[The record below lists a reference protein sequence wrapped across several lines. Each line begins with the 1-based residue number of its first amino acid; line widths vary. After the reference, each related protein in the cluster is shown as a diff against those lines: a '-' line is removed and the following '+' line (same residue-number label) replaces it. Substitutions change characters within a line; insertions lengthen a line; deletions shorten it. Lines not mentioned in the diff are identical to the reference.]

1 MSDAA
6 LPRRMRDRDRL
17 AVAGASDL
25 RAFAR
30 AGRHTGRVR
39 VMKRGILI
47 FCTATVSLGAII
59 IFFDPFS
66 RIGNFSL
73 GGVGIHGTQITIDTP
88 RLTGKRKNGLPY
100 EVRAAQGIQDIRTPD
115 VVELVQL
122 DAKVEMRPSSWVNLT
137 AGHGLYNSAKDELQL
152 SGPVRIRSDVGYDMK
167 TQSARV
173 EFRSGLMQASE
184 PVKVMLKAA
193 GSIDADGMRILE
205 SGQQVVFE
213 GNVHS
218 VILPEEEQRA
228 EAAGLQKGTTQ

>member
-6 LPRRMRDRDRL
+6 LPRRSSGRDRL
-17 AVAGASDL
+17 GVAGGRDP
-25 RAFAR
+25 RAIAR

-39 VMKRGILI
+39 FLKRGILV
-47 FCTATVSLGAII
+47 FCTATVGLGTII
-59 IFFDPFS
+59 IFFDPFR

-73 GGVGIHGTQITIDTP
+73 GGVGIQGTRITLDTP

-100 EVRAAQGIQDIRTPD
+100 EVRAAQGIQDIKTPD
-115 VVELVQL
+115 IVELVRL
-122 DAKVEMRPSSWVNLT
+122 DAKVEMRPNSWVNLT
-137 AGHGLYNSAKDELQL
+137 AEHGLYNSAKDELQL
-152 SGPVRIRSDVGYDMK
+152 SGPVRIRGDAGYDMK

-184 PVKVMLKAA
+184 PVKVTLKA
-193 GSIDADGMRILE
+193 GSIEADEMRILE

-218 VILPEEEQRA
+218 VMLPEEEKHA
-228 EAAGLQKGTTQ
+228 EAAGLEKGVTQ

>member
-6 LPRRMRDRDRL
+6 LPRRSRDRDRL
-17 AVAGASDL
+17 TVAGAQDL
-25 RAFAR
+25 RAFSR
-30 AGRHTGRVR
+30 AGRHSGRVR
-39 VMKRGILI
+39 VLKRGILI
-47 FCTATVSLGAII
+47 FCTMTIGLGAIV

-73 GGVGIHGTQITIDTP
+73 GGVGIQGTRVTLDTP

-100 EVRAAQGIQDIRTPD
+100 EVRAAQGIQDIKTPD
-115 VVELVQL
+115 IVELVAL
-122 DAKVEMRPSSWVNLT
+122 DAKVEMIPNSWVKLT

-152 SGPVRIRSDVGYDMK
+152 SGLVRIRADAGYDMK

-173 EFRSGLMQASE
+173 EFKSGLMQASE
-184 PVKVMLKAA
+184 AVKVTLKA
-193 GSIDADGMRILE
+193 GSIEADGMQILE

-218 VILPEEEQRA
+218 VMVPEEEQRA
-228 EAAGLQKGTTQ
+228 ETARLQKGTAQ